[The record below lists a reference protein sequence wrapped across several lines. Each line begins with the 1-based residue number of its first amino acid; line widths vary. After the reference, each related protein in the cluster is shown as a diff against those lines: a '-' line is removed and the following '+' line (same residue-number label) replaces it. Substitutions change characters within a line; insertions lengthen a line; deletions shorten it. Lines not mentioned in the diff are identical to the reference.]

1 MSTLIET
8 IELKKYY
15 PVTGGVFKRKVADVR
30 AVDDVSLTINRGECF
45 GLVGES
51 GCGKTTLGKTIIR
64 LLKPNAGHIYLDTLI
79 PSDMR
84 EELRKGKPETL
95 NSGRYH
101 CTG

>member
-8 IELKKYY
+8 VELKKYY
-15 PVTGGVFKRKVADVR
+15 PVRGGIFQRRVADVK

-51 GCGKTTLGKTIIR
+51 GCGKTTLGKTVIR

-79 PSDMR
+79 PSDMK
-84 EELRKGKPETL
+84 EELKKG
-95 NSGRYH
+95 NSLSRSNNL
-101 CTG
+101 TRS